1 MNIPEEFGNYL
12 LLKKLRED
20 ALGETFR
27 AGRVGRDG
35 IEQVVLLRVFNG
47 QGMDGE
53 KLWQRISGRAAVQQ
67 ALRSPNIGTGVDLGK
82 VRSFPYAAY
91 DYISGKN
98 LATLFAQAVRQRQ
111 PIPIDHALLITE
123 RLALALAAAYE
134 TRAQDERLLHGFVA
148 PHLVM
153 ISNEGETRMLGFE
166 VAPGLR
172 DLWAGGWR
180 NDDLRGYLAPEAAAT
195 AAATR
200 TDDVYSLG
208 AILFELLASE
218 RLPLPLNG
226 RGGPADGAAAYGPL
240 ASLIDGLVL
249 PNEGTPLPAAVAA
262 LLKKSLA
269 PPDQRIPDAVTW
281 HKTISKLMI
290 DGQFTS
296 TTFNLAFFMHN
307 LFRDEI
313 DRESQEIEAEKKLEL
328 PPQRQVAG
336 AGPAA
341 LAAGAAAGMAA
352 THAGA
357 AGAAEARERTGVRD
371 AGWAAGAAAHAGGA
385 GAGAPQFA
393 GAGAATSHPSGSDR
407 KPLWIGL
414 AAAALLAIGVGGYLL
429 LGRGRAAP
437 KPATQPGG
445 AAGTSSA
452 AAVTAAESARN
463 AAALQAQIQQM
474 IEARSKDLE
483 SKLKSQ
489 YDDNI
494 KQLQKK
500 LEESRKAAAA
510 SPDKDKTRGERPA
523 ASAAAADTAGQ
534 AAPDSQVARGE
545 RRERTEPASSA
556 APGAG
561 AGATPGS
568 SRTAAAATSAS
579 TLPAAPR
586 DPAAS
591 SPAAANP
598 AAVAAASTAP
608 LAPAADTG
616 AGRQPQL
623 QTGDL
628 VQAGPGVVLPRVV
641 SRPAIRYPTA
651 ARRMNRSAEVTVRV
665 LVDEQGRVEKAE
677 RLGSPVGLGFD
688 EAALEVARLSSYN
701 PATKEGVRVKMWTT
715 MKVTFQPN

>member
-53 KLWQRISGRAAVQQ
+53 KLWQRISGRAPVQQ
-67 ALRSPNIGTGVDLGK
+67 ALRSPNIGSGVDLGK
-82 VRSFPYAAY
+82 VRSFPYTAY

-98 LATLFAQAVRQRQ
+98 LATLFAQAARQRQ
-111 PIPIDHALLITE
+111 PIPIDHALLIAE
-123 RLALALAAAYE
+123 RLSLALAAAYE
-134 TRAQDERLLHGFVA
+134 TRAQDERLLHGFVV
-148 PHLVM
+148 PHLAM

-172 DLWAGGWR
+172 DLWTGGWR
-180 NDDLRGYLAPEAAAT
+180 HDDLRGYLAPET
-195 AAATR
+195 AAAAAVAK

-218 RLPLPLNG
+218 RLPLSLNS
-226 RGGPADGAAAYGPL
+226 RGGPADGAAAYGSM
-240 ASLIDGLVL
+240 AALIDGLVL

-269 PPDQRIPDAVTW
+269 PPEQRIPDAVTW

-290 DGQFTS
+290 DGQFSS

-328 PPQRQVAG
+328 PPRMGAGVAGIAAAAG
-336 AGPAA
+336 AGSAA
-341 LAAGAAAGMAA
+341 LAAGAAAGPAT

-357 AGAAEARERTGVRD
+357 AGAADARERTGVRD
-371 AGWAAGAAAHAGGA
+371 AGWAAGAAGSGT
-385 GAGAPQFA
+385 GQPLT
-393 GAGAATSHPSGSDR
+393 AGAAASNR

-414 AAAALLAIGVGGYLL
+414 AAAVLLAIGAGGYFLF
-429 LGRGRAAP
+429 GRAPA
-437 KPATQPGG
+437 KPAAQP
-445 AAGTSSA
+445 
-452 AAVTAAESARN
+452 AAVSPAESARS

-474 IEARSKDLE
+474 IEARSKDIE

-494 KQLQKK
+494 KQLQKQLDQKK

-510 SPDKDKTRGERPA
+510 GQDREKDKARGERPA
-523 ASAAAADTAGQ
+523 AAAGSESAGQ
-534 AAPDSQVARGE
+534 TAAESRLSRGE
-545 RRERTEPASSA
+545 RGEKGERSEAPSSTPSSGA
-556 APGAG
+556 AAG
-561 AGATPGS
+561 
-568 SRTAAAATSAS
+568 SRTAAAQPPA
-579 TLPAAPR
+579 PAAR
-586 DPAAS
+586 EAAA
-591 SPAAANP
+591 SPAATQAP
-598 AAVAAASTAP
+598 AAATPQTP

-616 AGRQPQL
+616 GGRQPQV
-623 QTGDL
+623 QVGDL
-628 VQAGPGVVLPRVV
+628 VQAGPGVVLPKIVY
-641 SRPAIRYPTA
+641 RPETRYPPA
-651 ARRMNRSAEVTVRV
+651 ARRMNRSAEVTVRA
-665 LVDEQGRVEKAE
+665 LVDEKGRVEKAE
-677 RLGSPVGLGFD
+677 RVGAAVGMGFD
-688 EAALEVARLSSYN
+688 EAAVEVARLSSYN
-701 PATKEGVRVKMWTT
+701 PATKDGVRVKMWIS
-715 MKVTFQPN
+715 MKVTFVP

>member
-35 IEQVVLLRVFNG
+35 IEQVVLLRVLNG

-53 KLWQRISGRAAVQQ
+53 RLWQRISGRAAVQQ
-67 ALRSPNIGTGVDLGK
+67 ALRSPNRGTGVDLGK

-98 LATLFAQAVRQRQ
+98 LATLFAQAARQRQ

-123 RLALALAAAYE
+123 RLALALAAAHE
-134 TRAQDERLLHGFVA
+134 TRVQDERLLHGFVV

-180 NDDLRGYLAPEAAAT
+180 SDDLRGYLAPEAAAT
-195 AAATR
+195 AAAAK

-218 RLPLPLNG
+218 RLPLSLNS
-226 RGGPADGAAAYGPL
+226 RGGPADGVTYGPL
-240 ASLIDGLVL
+240 ATLIDGLVL

-269 PPDQRIPDAVTW
+269 PPEQRIPDAVTW

-290 DGQFTS
+290 DGQFSS

-328 PPQRQVAG
+328 PQRLLAGTAG
-336 AGPAA
+336 AGAPVPPPSP
-341 LAAGAAAGMAA
+341 LAGAAAGLAT

-357 AGAAEARERTGVRD
+357 AGAADARERTAVRD
-371 AGWAAGAAAHAGGA
+371 AGQAAGAALASPA
-385 GAGAPQFA
+385 GAVQPL
-393 GAGAATSHPSGSDR
+393 AAASQPATSDR
-407 KPLWIGL
+407 KPLWIAL
-414 AAAALLAIGVGGYLL
+414 AAAALLAIVAGGWFLF
-429 LGRGRAAP
+429 GRGGASA
-437 KPATQPGG
+437 KPAAQPG
-445 AAGTSSA
+445 A
-452 AAVTAAESARN
+452 AAATPAAVSAAESART

-474 IEARSKDLE
+474 IEARSKDIE

-500 LEESRKAAAA
+500 LDDSRVAAAGG
-510 SPDKDKTRGERPA
+510 PDKEKDKTRGERPA
-523 ASAAAADTAGQ
+523 GASGSQEGAGQ
-534 AAPDSQVARGE
+534 AASDGRLA
-545 RRERTEPASSA
+545 RTERSEKSDRPDAASSTPASGTTAGSRPAGSSPAQPPVPASA
-556 APGAG
+556 AGA
-561 AGATPGS
+561 AGTATP
-568 SRTAAAATSAS
+568 AATSAA
-579 TLPAAPR
+579 TPAVPLP
-586 DPAAS
+586 
-591 SPAAANP
+591 
-598 AAVAAASTAP
+598 
-608 LAPAADTG
+608 PAADTG
-616 AGRQPQL
+616 GGHQPQV

-628 VQAGPGVVLPRVV
+628 VQAGPGVVSPKIVY
-641 SRPAIRYPTA
+641 RPETRYPPA
-651 ARRMNRSAEVTVRV
+651 ARRMNRSAEVTVRA
-665 LVDEQGRVEKAE
+665 LVDEKGRVEKAE
-677 RLGSPVGLGFD
+677 RVGGPVGMGFD
-688 EAALEVARLSSYN
+688 EAALEVARLSAYN
-701 PATKEGVRVKMWTT
+701 PATKDGVRVKMWVS
-715 MKVTFQPN
+715 MKVTFLP